1 MLSPKLGEYHADRD
15 RLVAWAMIVS
25 ILEEAEM
32 WDDVYIAIAAHL
44 TLREL
49 YSTLIERALITEEE
63 ARESGIHPGSIE
75 QMIPGPS
82 SRAMRNNV
90 FTLRR
95 T

>member
-1 MLSPKLGEYHADRD
+1 MADRD
-15 RLVAWAMIVS
+15 RLVAWARMIVS
-25 ILEEAEM
+25 MLEEVEM

-44 TLREL
+44 TLREI
-49 YSTLIERALITEEE
+49 YNTLIDRALITEEE
-63 ARESGIHPGSIE
+63 TQKSGIHPGSIE

-90 FTLRR
+90 FRLRR